1 MENRKQAILR
11 AVVHEFTTNAVP
23 VGSQAL
29 QSRYFV
35 NLSSA
40 TIRSELAELAD
51 LGYLAQ
57 PHTSAGRVPTD
68 SGYRYFVDF
77 LMDLEPI
84 PDRVQTYIRDELK
97 AAPGDVEGMVERVA
111 MTVAAVTQN
120 ASVASAPQG
129 TLARIKHLDL
139 VSLEPKEV
147 LLILL
152 LEGNLL
158 RQQVVN
164 TSEPATQA
172 DLTRLT
178 AQFNASLSG
187 RASDEARRHYD
198 GAPLGLEKELLGRVI
213 AVLDMYEKGTENLV
227 VHDGVRNLLR
237 QPEFAESSRV
247 HQVLEVL
254 EETRYLTV
262 LLRQLIGE
270 SDLQIVIGSENTSSQ
285 LQGCAVVLT
294 TYGPSDR
301 LKGVLGVIGPTRMAY
316 SQTVARLQAVCV
328 VAICAPRHPRATT
341 ARGPR
346 AVCARSGARPRLDIP
361 RLEKSSGNLHKS
373 RPCDVLAVGL
383 AFDEAAVQDAH
394 QTIGQSAQSL
404 MVGLAA
410 GAQDVVSMPC
420 AFGASERGE
429 RPLIAGV
436 GEPAVP
442 GNPGEYDLASAR
454 GPRDRRGTRIALA
467 SLRMQKSGPV
477 VTELGHS
484 PGAEDN
490 TESRQTEVDL
500 GVRVRLKT
508 RSQLLLEGCNLQV
521 ELFDDSHGGGD
532 AVTIGFGE

>member
-1 MENRKQAILR
+1 MENRKQKILR
-11 AVVHEFTTNAVP
+11 AVVQEFTTSAVP

-51 LGYLAQ
+51 LGYLTQ

-84 PDRVQTYIRDELK
+84 PDRVRAYIHDEME
-97 AAPGDVEGMVERVA
+97 AAPGDVQGMVERVA

-129 TLARIKHLDL
+129 TSARIKHLDL
-139 VSLEPKEV
+139 VSLEPQEV

-164 TSEPATQA
+164 TTEGSSQA
-172 DLTRLT
+172 DLTTLA
-178 AQFNASLSG
+178 AQLNESLGG
-187 RASDEARRHYD
+187 RSSDEARRRYED
-198 GAPLGLEKELLGRVI
+198 AALGLEKEILGRVI
-213 AVLDMYEKGTENLV
+213 AVLDLYEKGSESLV

-237 QPEFAESSRV
+237 HPEFAESSRV

-270 SDLQIVIGSENTSSQ
+270 SDLQIVIGSENASSG

-294 TYGPSDR
+294 TYGPTDR

-316 SQTVARLQAVCV
+316 SQTVARLQAV
-328 VAICAPRHPRATT
+328 ART
-341 ARGPR
+341 ASDRM
-346 AVCARSGARPRLDIP
+346 A
-361 RLEKSSGNLHKS
+361 E
-373 RPCDVLAVGL
+373 
-383 AFDEAAVQDAH
+383 
-394 QTIGQSAQSL
+394 T
-404 MVGLAA
+404 A
-410 GAQDVVSMPC
+410 G
-420 AFGASERGE
+420 R
-429 RPLIAGV
+429 
-436 GEPAVP
+436 
-442 GNPGEYDLASAR
+442 
-454 GPRDRRGTRIALA
+454 
-467 SLRMQKSGPV
+467 
-477 VTELGHS
+477 
-484 PGAEDN
+484 
-490 TESRQTEVDL
+490 
-500 GVRVRLKT
+500 
-508 RSQLLLEGCNLQV
+508 
-521 ELFDDSHGGGD
+521 
-532 AVTIGFGE
+532 

>member
-51 LGYLAQ
+51 LGYLTQ

-84 PDRVQTYIRDELK
+84 PDRVKAYIRDELQ
-97 AAPGDVEGMVERVA
+97 AAPADVEGMVERVA

-129 TLARIKHLDL
+129 SQARIKHVDL
-139 VSLEPKEV
+139 VSLEPQEV

-164 TSEPATQA
+164 TTEPATQA
-172 DLTRLT
+172 DLTAL
-178 AQFNASLSG
+178 AASLNDALSG
-187 RASDEARRHYD
+187 RVSDEARRRYD

-213 AVLDMYEKGTENLV
+213 AVLDLYEKGTENLV

-262 LLRQLIGE
+262 LLRQLIGD
-270 SDLQIVIGSENTSSQ
+270 SDLQIVIGSENTSSR

-294 TYGPSDR
+294 TYGPTDR

-316 SQTVARLQAVCV
+316 SQTVSRLQAV
-328 VAICAPRHPRATT
+328 
-341 ARGPR
+341 ARG
-346 AVCARSGARPRLDIP
+346 
-361 RLEKSSGNLHKS
+361 
-373 RPCDVLAVGL
+373 
-383 AFDEAAVQDAH
+383 
-394 QTIGQSAQSL
+394 
-404 MVGLAA
+404 
-410 GAQDVVSMPC
+410 
-420 AFGASERGE
+420 AS
-429 RPLIAGV
+429 
-436 GEPAVP
+436 
-442 GNPGEYDLASAR
+442 
-454 GPRDRRGTRIALA
+454 DRMA
-467 SLRMQKSGPV
+467 
-477 VTELGHS
+477 ELG
-484 PGAEDN
+484 
-490 TESRQTEVDL
+490 V
-500 GVRVRLKT
+500 
-508 RSQLLLEGCNLQV
+508 
-521 ELFDDSHGGGD
+521 
-532 AVTIGFGE
+532 

>member
-11 AVVHEFTTNAVP
+11 AVVQEFTTSAVP

-40 TIRSELAELAD
+40 TIRSELADLAD
-51 LGYLAQ
+51 LGFLTQ

-84 PDRVQTYIRDELK
+84 PDRIRAYIHDELQ
-97 AAPGDVEGMVERVA
+97 AAPADVQGMVERVA

-129 TLARIKHLDL
+129 TQARIKHVDL
-139 VSLEPKEV
+139 VSLEPQEV

-164 TSEPATQA
+164 TTEASTQA
-172 DLTRLT
+172 DLTTLA
-178 AQFNASLSG
+178 AQLNQSLGSRG
-187 RASDEARRHYD
+187 GDEARRRYE

-213 AVLDMYEKGTENLV
+213 AVLDLYEKGSESLV

-270 SDLQIVIGSENTSSQ
+270 SDLQIVIGSENASSG
-285 LQGCAVVLT
+285 LKGCAVVLT
-294 TYGPSDR
+294 TYGPTDR

-316 SQTVARLQAVCV
+316 SQTVARLQAV
-328 VAICAPRHPRATT
+328 
-341 ARGPR
+341 ARG
-346 AVCARSGARPRLDIP
+346 
-361 RLEKSSGNLHKS
+361 
-373 RPCDVLAVGL
+373 
-383 AFDEAAVQDAH
+383 
-394 QTIGQSAQSL
+394 
-404 MVGLAA
+404 
-410 GAQDVVSMPC
+410 
-420 AFGASERGE
+420 AS
-429 RPLIAGV
+429 
-436 GEPAVP
+436 
-442 GNPGEYDLASAR
+442 
-454 GPRDRRGTRIALA
+454 DRMA
-467 SLRMQKSGPV
+467 
-477 VTELGHS
+477 ELG
-484 PGAEDN
+484 
-490 TESRQTEVDL
+490 V
-500 GVRVRLKT
+500 
-508 RSQLLLEGCNLQV
+508 
-521 ELFDDSHGGGD
+521 
-532 AVTIGFGE
+532 

>member
-11 AVVHEFTTNAVP
+11 AVVHEFTTSAVP

-51 LGYLAQ
+51 LGYLTQ

-77 LMDLEPI
+77 LMELEPI
-84 PDRVQTYIRDELK
+84 PERVKAFIHDELHQ
-97 AAPGDVEGMVERVA
+97 APADVEGMVERAA

-129 TLARIKHLDL
+129 ALVRIKHVDL

-164 TSEPATQA
+164 TTQPATQA
-172 DLTRLT
+172 QLTKLT
-178 AQFNASLSG
+178 ARLNHSLGG
-187 RASDEARRHYD
+187 RASDEARRHYED
-198 GAPLGLEKELLGRVI
+198 APLGLEKELLGRVI
-213 AVLDMYEKGTENLV
+213 AVLDLYEKGSESLV

-237 QPEFAESSRV
+237 QPEFAESSRLQ
-247 HQVLEVL
+247 QVLEVL

-270 SDLQIVIGSENTSSQ
+270 SDLQIVIGSENTSSR

-294 TYGPSDR
+294 TYGPTAR

-316 SQTVARLQAVCV
+316 SQTVARLQAV
-328 VAICAPRHPRATT
+328 
-341 ARGPR
+341 ARG
-346 AVCARSGARPRLDIP
+346 
-361 RLEKSSGNLHKS
+361 
-373 RPCDVLAVGL
+373 
-383 AFDEAAVQDAH
+383 
-394 QTIGQSAQSL
+394 T
-404 MVGLAA
+404 
-410 GAQDVVSMPC
+410 
-420 AFGASERGE
+420 SERM
-429 RPLIAGV
+429 A
-436 GEPAVP
+436 
-442 GNPGEYDLASAR
+442 
-454 GPRDRRGTRIALA
+454 
-467 SLRMQKSGPV
+467 
-477 VTELGHS
+477 ELG
-484 PGAEDN
+484 
-490 TESRQTEVDL
+490 V
-500 GVRVRLKT
+500 
-508 RSQLLLEGCNLQV
+508 
-521 ELFDDSHGGGD
+521 
-532 AVTIGFGE
+532 